1 MEHQKKYKTILA
13 DPPWKYGK
21 GWGWGAGE
29 YYDLMSLED
38 IKNLPVNNL
47 ADENAHLYLWIPN
60 GMIPQGLEVM
70 QSWGFKFKTILTWV
84 KNRSIFGY
92 YFKGQSEQI
101 LFGVKGKLKPQD
113 RKQVTIIQG
122 VVRNH
127 SKKPDEQY
135 EVIEKV
141 SPAPRIELFAR
152 QRFQG
157 WDLYGNEAP
166 NHTQMLLHNICPKGE
181 FNKDLETTPT
191 ASSKSKSEILTSLN
205 PNIKSNLNGGLQEG
219 CNLTEARLN

>member
-29 YYDLMSLED
+29 YYNLMSLED

-47 ADENAHLYLWIPN
+47 AEENAHLYLWCPN

-101 LFGVKGKLKPQD
+101 LFGVKGKLAPQD
-113 RKQVTIIQG
+113 RKQVTILNG

-127 SKKPDEQY
+127 SRKPDEQY
-135 EVIEKV
+135 GVIEKI

-152 QRFQG
+152 HKKQG
-157 WDLYGNEAP
+157 WDCFGNEVDSDVQLIAKSK
-166 NHTQMLLHNICPKGE
+166 TQGATPS
-181 FNKDLETTPT
+181 FNKDLTATQQVATPKCP
-191 ASSKSKSEILTSLN
+191 SDTSLN
-205 PNIKSNLNGGLQEG
+205 PDIKRNRFLK
-219 CNLTEARLN
+219 

>member
-1 MEHQKKYKTILA
+1 MKYKTILA

-29 YYDLMSLED
+29 YYDLMNLED

-101 LFGVKGKLKPQD
+101 LFGVKGKLAPQD
-113 RKQVTIIQG
+113 RKQVTILNGSI
-122 VVRNH
+122 RKH
-127 SKKPDEQY
+127 SQKPDEQY

-152 QRFQG
+152 QKRDG
-157 WDLYGNEAP
+157 WDSWGNEVDCDIE
-166 NHTQMLLHNICPKGE
+166 L
-181 FNKDLETTPT
+181 NKELMN
-191 ASSKSKSEILTSLN
+191 K
-205 PNIKSNLNGGLQEG
+205 
-219 CNLTEARLN
+219 